1 MLVRKTL
8 SAISIGR
15 GRRGVDK
22 PLAVFEGVFSEAL
35 GIKGVVFK
43 EFKAEALV
51 KCCQDCNVLLG
62 RSPIKYPG

>member
-1 MLVRKTL
+1 ME
-8 SAISIGR
+8 
-15 GRRGVDK
+15 GVDQDVCRSA
-22 PLAVFEGVFSEAL
+22 LA
-35 GIKGVVFK
+35 KGVVFK